1 MTQARPTGR
10 RAFTLVE
17 LLVVIGIIA
26 LLISILLPALSKARE
41 SGNRVK
47 CASNLR
53 QLVQGAIMQA
63 QERKKGRGVLFPQ
76 STSAN
81 DTLAHIIPAYI
92 RSNDVAICPS
102 TSNSVRPDV
111 LLLAADAMKE
121 YGRDD
126 VLQDLHRPAANPG
139 VTEGHSYEVFGWYS
153 GPAIFPDGTTIDGS
167 YLGNSNQQ
175 RGVKFG
181 EPGYM
186 STGATT
192 DEEIKRLGKL
202 RSPTT
207 TILILDSDQD
217 AASGTSLPHNNWPDP
232 KNNHGAAGTNM
243 GFGDGHVEFVPRGP
257 GLIETYM
264 RAYQGPAMSEAFQK
278 QMCPGL
284 EIRNVSRNDKTFKQY
299 IINR

>member
-1 MTQARPTGR
+1 MSEQKVAGR
-10 RAFTLVE
+10 KAGFTLVE

-26 LLISILLPALSKARE
+26 LLISILLPSLSKARE

-63 QERKKGRGVLFPQ
+63 QERKKGRGILFPN
-76 STSAN
+76 STAAN
-81 DTLAHIIPAYI
+81 DSLAHIIPQYI
-92 RSNDVAICPS
+92 KSYSVAICPS
-102 TSNSVRPDV
+102 TQNGIREDV
-111 LLLAADAMKE
+111 FYANQMPE

-126 VLQDLHRPAANPG
+126 VLQDIHAPAPSTGSPN
-139 VTEGHSYEVFGWYS
+139 GHSYEVFGWYS
-153 GPAIFPDGTTIDGS
+153 GPCIFPDGRTIDGS

-186 STGATT
+186 SKGAAT
-192 DEEIKRLGKL
+192 DEEIKRLGGL
-202 RSPTT
+202 HSPTT

-217 AASGTSLPHNNWPDP
+217 PASGTSLPHNNWPD
-232 KNNHGAAGTNM
+232 KGNNHGDAGTNM
-243 GFGDGHVEFVPRGP
+243 GFGDGHVEFIPRGP

-264 RAYQGPAMSEAFQK
+264 RGYQGPAMSEAFMK

-284 EIRNVSRNDKTFKQY
+284 DIKNTSQNGKTFKQY
-299 IINR
+299 ILSR